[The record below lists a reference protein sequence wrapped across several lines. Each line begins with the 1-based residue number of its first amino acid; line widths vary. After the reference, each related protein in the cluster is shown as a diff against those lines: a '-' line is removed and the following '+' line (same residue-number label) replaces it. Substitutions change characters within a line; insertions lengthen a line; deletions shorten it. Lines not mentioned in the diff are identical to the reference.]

1 LSNLSIPD
9 DKGCI
14 TPLITFRCLTLR
26 YFEYEIPVALFFIVV
41 LFHKDEVFAKIQ
53 KTAHPDED

>member
-1 LSNLSIPD
+1 M
-9 DKGCI
+9 
-14 TPLITFRCLTLR
+14 TLR
-26 YFEYEIPVALFFIVV
+26 YFEYEIPVVLFCNVV